1 MFDYL
6 IVGAGSAGSVLAAR
20 LTEDPST
27 SVCLV
32 EAGEADSSVLVHC
45 PAGLAVMA
53 KAAQALN
60 WRFGTVPQPGLN
72 GRTGYQPRGRVLG
85 GSSSI
90 NAMIYIRGQQADY
103 DHWAAQGNAGLGLVG
118 CAALLPE
125 VRAQRAR
132 CRCLARDRGPA
143 QRDGPA
149 QPEPPVGAV
158 RAGRPAGRGC
168 R

>member
-32 EAGEADSSVLVHC
+32 EAGEADSSVLIHC

-72 GRTGYQPRGRVLG
+72 GRTRLPAARQGAGRLEFDQRDDLHPRPAGRLRPLG
-85 GSSSI
+85 GT
-90 NAMIYIRGQQADY
+90 GQR
-103 DHWAAQGNAGLGLVG
+103 GLGLVG

-132 CRCLARDRGPA
+132 CRCLARAP
-143 QRDGPA
+143 
-149 QPEPPVGAV
+149 GA
-158 RAGRPAGRGC
+158 RST
-168 R
+168 